1 MGVGGG
7 GGGVGGQGISHSCGT
22 VHNAA
27 FSIK

>member
-1 MGVGGG
+1 MGVGG